1 MEIVGDNV
9 VFTPTLNFNGT
20 ASFDYTLS
28 DGNGGTVTETVM
40 IDVAPVNDAPVTDA
54 DAATATKDTALV
66 ILAADLL
73 DDDTDVDGDTLVLQ
87 SVGNATNGDVA
98 IDGSGNVVFTPTTG
112 FTGAATFDY
121 TVSDGQGGTATQE
134 VSVTVAAPP
143 EAIASAAKVQ
153 PGEAA
158 SWKLTGAG
166 GAEGLTYTLESYAG
180 QGQVD
185 VFADGTYTYT
195 PSAEFTGTESF
206 DFRVTDANGVFSV
219 STVSVDAGSGEGT
232 LVYATLSATEGN
244 VALTEGD
251 MQAALSGS
259 SDYVYGTQMMDGG
272 KWYFEWDVISNA
284 NGPEVGFSRAGNT
297 GPGSTTGDRILLST
311 TAGAI
316 PGRNGVAD
324 TFGGTTTWNNKGGTA
339 AGANTGRYMAAIDID
354 TGKVWFG
361 IPNANGTGQDLWFP
375 SSSLGSNDTTTGTAA
390 GWTTFDETAPTY
402 TNANAIPNQE
412 WFIYATSSVPGE
424 AIKIYTDRSDWLGS
438 APTTEFEA
446 VATVEG
452 GGVVF
457 NPTAGGD
464 YLEGSADANV
474 IDGQA
479 GDDKLIGNGGAD
491 TLTGG
496 AGDDTYSFGRGDG
509 ADLIDNIGEGA
520 SADKVKF
527 GATIDTDQLW
537 FRQVGNDL
545 VVDVI
550 GTTDSV
556 TVDEWTPPLTSPIWR
571 FCDSMAFRGGCHET
585 AWIFRPSGSY
595 ATSV

>member
-1 MEIVGDNV
+1 
-9 VFTPTLNFNGT
+9 
-20 ASFDYTLS
+20 
-28 DGNGGTVTETVM
+28 
-40 IDVAPVNDAPVTDA
+40 
-54 DAATATKDTALV
+54 
-66 ILAADLL
+66 
-73 DDDTDVDGDTLVLQ
+73 
-87 SVGNATNGDVA
+87 
-98 IDGSGNVVFTPTTG
+98 
-112 FTGAATFDY
+112 
-121 TVSDGQGGTATQE
+121 
-134 VSVTVAAPP
+134 
-143 EAIASAAKVQ
+143 
-153 PGEAA
+153 
-158 SWKLTGAG
+158 
-166 GAEGLTYTLESYAG
+166 
-180 QGQVD
+180 VD

-232 LVYATLSATEGN
+232 LVCATLSATEGN

-556 TVDEWTPPLTSPIWR
+556 TVDEWFASADNRVDTLETADGSTLDDGNVQNLVSAMAEFSPPLFGETELADAFQGDDLNTITSAIYRNGVAIRWMIIGPFGVGRPVARTSISKR
-571 FCDSMAFRGGCHET
+571 LRHQTRRQGG
-585 AWIFRPSGSY
+585 
-595 ATSV
+595 